1 MNQTLKLYIVFTAG
15 ILTGMSAV
23 YWLEVLVK

>member
-1 MNQTLKLYIVFTAG
+1 MSSALKFYIVFAAG